1 MLFTTTRAVSVAQG
15 THWEYIPDGD
25 EVSINVGQI
34 SAIYPNLPDA
44 TSLTPALNGAKESCF
59 IALSDGKR
67 YLMAQS
73 YAEVRSEV
81 ERLQK
86 PDIIHP
92 PGWSIR
98 EKVGTALINLAVK
111 EFLQLILVGVAAAV
125 IILLAGCSTSGDLPT
140 VAAPQEPAS
149 MPLATISLTPSAL
162 ADTPTNTPAPTA
174 TVMPTTTP
182 APTATVTL
190 VPFLTPTPGM
200 PKITW
205 PETEITDN
213 DQWRSWLK
221 SLPVEVACTDEL
233 DSVRLTCF
241 RKTGDFQAVTEGL
254 IKLYPNERLSIDLYS
269 PRTDITD
276 YFIADLLECYPP
288 NRHSPAGS
296 CQVSTSYG
304 VETYSP

>member
-1 MLFTTTRAVSVAQG
+1 MLFTTTRAVSVGLG

-92 PGWSIR
+92 PERSIR
-98 EKVGTALINLAVK
+98 EKVGDALINQGVK
-111 EFLQLILVGVAAAV
+111 DIWGIARWLIIVGIVLLLV
-125 IILLAGCSTSGDLPT
+125 GCSTSGDLPTT

-149 MPLATISLTPSAL
+149 MPTATVSPTPAAL

-174 TVMPTTTP
+174 TV
-182 APTATVTL
+182 
-190 VPFLTPTPGM
+190 M

-241 RKTGDFQAVTEGL
+241 SKTDDFQAVTEGL

-276 YFIADLLECYPP
+276 YFNADLLECYPP
-288 NRHSPAGS
+288 NRHSPPAVAKSALLTG
-296 CQVSTSYG
+296 
-304 VETYSP
+304 

>member
-44 TSLTPALNGAKESCF
+44 TSLTPALNGAKESCY

-92 PGWSIR
+92 PERSIR
-98 EKVGTALINLAVK
+98 GKVGDALINQGVK
-111 EFLQLILVGVAAAV
+111 DIWGIARWLIIVGIVLLLV
-125 IILLAGCSTSGDLPT
+125 GCSTSVDLPT
-140 VAAPQEPAS
+140 ATALREPAS
-149 MPLATISLTPSAL
+149 IPLATVSPTPAAL

-182 APTATVTL
+182 APTATVTPA
-190 VPFLTPTPGM
+190 PFPTPTPGM
-200 PKITW
+200 PK
-205 PETEITDN
+205 N
-213 DQWRSWLK
+213 HS
-221 SLPVEVACTDEL
+221 A
-233 DSVRLTCF
+233 
-241 RKTGDFQAVTEGL
+241 GD
-254 IKLYPNERLSIDLYS
+254 
-269 PRTDITD
+269 
-276 YFIADLLECYPP
+276 
-288 NRHSPAGS
+288 
-296 CQVSTSYG
+296 
-304 VETYSP
+304 